1 MVIIGGRG
9 YDNGEK
15 SPKSGKGRLLFEAAA
30 GATLDASPEARW
42 LAERLRGGK
51 KLISGLGRRGLTIYY
66 ACPGQGGGAG
76 CCHTM
81 SVAKADEK
89 REVFANSEEVK

>member
-42 LAERLRGGK
+42 LARVR
-51 KLISGLGRRGLTIYY
+51 SVQ
-66 ACPGQGGGAG
+66 PGIG
-76 CCHTM
+76 
-81 SVAKADEK
+81 
-89 REVFANSEEVK
+89 